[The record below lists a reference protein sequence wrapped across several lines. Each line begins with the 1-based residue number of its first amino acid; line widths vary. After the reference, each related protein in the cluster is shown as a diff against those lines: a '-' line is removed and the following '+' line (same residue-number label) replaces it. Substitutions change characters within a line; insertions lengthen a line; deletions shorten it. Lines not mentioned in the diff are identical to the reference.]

1 MKKTVYAVKL
11 WIDAL
16 TPKQA
21 IFSKAMID
29 RAPSKF
35 KITVTTRQYTELV
48 EFAKLIGLDSE
59 TIGRHGGGDVVGKL
73 RASVERER
81 ELVEFVTK
89 RDFDAS
95 FSFISPEAA
104 RVSFGSGLTHYIC
117 SDSPHASAPC
127 RLAVPLCSKL
137 FSPFPI
143 RKERWTKY
151 GIRGFQVLRYHALD
165 PWTWLVSKRKPDRSN
180 AKQRVIIRLEESF
193 ASYMRAQRGITGS
206 LSDLLDLIRKYGDYE
221 ILLLPRYDTQREWA
235 RKKFRNLAII
245 PGSAVDGLKLLSE
258 ASLVIGGGGTMTQEA
273 ALLGIP
279 NISYFPSAKLD
290 VFENFYFPKG
300 LSLRA
305 NTPSELLR
313 ETKNLLSNLDL
324 ERKRFAHRAVR
335 ATSSFEDP
343 VKFVFRNL
351 E

>member
-1 MKKTVYAVKL
+1 MKL

-35 KITVTTRQYTELV
+35 KITVTTRRYIELV
-48 EFAKLIGLDSE
+48 EFAKLIGLHSKSV
-59 TIGRHGGGDVVGKL
+59 GRHGGGDIVEKL
-73 RASVERER
+73 RASVEREE
-81 ELVEFVTK
+81 ELVEFITK
-89 RDFDAS
+89 NDFDAS

-127 RLAVPLCSKL
+127 KLAVPLCSRL

-143 RKERWTKY
+143 RKEMWTKY
-151 GIRGFQVLRYHALD
+151 GIRGFQVLTYHALD
-165 PWTWLVSKRKPDRSN
+165 PWAWLISERKPYPSN

-206 LSDLLDLIRKYGDYE
+206 LSDLIDLIRKYGDYE
-221 ILLLPRYDTQREWA
+221 IILLPRYDAQREWA
-235 RKKFRNLAII
+235 RKKFGNRAII
-245 PGSAVDGLKLLSE
+245 PRSAVDGLELLSE
-258 ASLVIGGGGTMTQEA
+258 TSLVIGGGGTMTQEA
-273 ALLGIP
+273 ALIGIP
-279 NISYFPSAKLD
+279 NISYFPFAKLD

-313 ETKNLLSNLDL
+313 ETRNLLSNLDW
-324 ERKRFAHRAVR
+324 ERKRFTRKAME

-343 VKFVFRNL
+343 VKFVFRNM